1 MITSREYFSVVLIS
15 MNLYLYDELNYE
27 RNLIGTHD
35 LLQDR
40 YTDNAIDN
48 NILPLYLV
56 KQIDFMLLWVS
67 E

>member
-1 MITSREYFSVVLIS
+1 

-40 YTDNAIDN
+40 CTDNAIDN
-48 NILPLYLV
+48 NILQTNRFHVVVGLRIV
-56 KQIDFMLLWVS
+56 
-67 E
+67 

>member
-1 MITSREYFSVVLIS
+1 

-27 RNLIGTHD
+27 RNLIGTRD

-40 YTDNAIDN
+40 CTDNAIDN

>member
-1 MITSREYFSVVLIS
+1 

-40 YTDNAIDN
+40 CTDNAIDN

-56 KQIDFMLLWVS
+56 KHRFHVVVGLRII
-67 E
+67 

>member
-1 MITSREYFSVVLIS
+1 MITSREYFSVVLTS

-40 YTDNAIDN
+40 CTDNAIDN

>member
-1 MITSREYFSVVLIS
+1 

-40 YTDNAIDN
+40 CTDNAIDN
-48 NILPLYLV
+48 NILPFISCKTNRFHVVVGLR
-56 KQIDFMLLWVS
+56 II
-67 E
+67 

>member
-40 YTDNAIDN
+40 CTDNAIDN
-48 NILPLYLV
+48 NILQTNRFHVVVGLRIV
-56 KQIDFMLLWVS
+56 
-67 E
+67 